1 MSKLPSSVEKRYA
14 ENDAIDDFI
23 SQRWMYIHEL
33 RSILEQ
39 FDDTDFVELNAVKNL
54 NAYNDD
60 GTSLGTIEILWAR
73 FTTWDEE
80 E

>member
-1 MSKLPSSVEKRYA
+1 MSKLPSSVERKYA
-14 ENDAIDDFI
+14 ETDPIDEFI
-23 SQRWMYIHEL
+23 DQRWMYVHEL

-39 FDDTDFVELNAVKNL
+39 FEDTDYVELNAVKNL
-54 NAYNDD
+54 NVCKDD